1 MTNDDL
7 IHQPHTEHDHFDAIG
22 SSTAA
27 VIDKLT
33 LLGARPPAEDPE
45 YRPLPEE
52 VSIEALTG
60 AMIEAAMAMLTDTA
74 LEDDLDEV
82 LWSIVNIFHRRVSHL
97 DRLLGD
103 NESSQRE
110 AQQAQDG
117 SEVRSVELERL
128 FQQGQDLTERRDAF
142 ESIRDAAGDHYR
154 AQTGSAWLPRTG
166 SKVSHKT
173 LTASVIESRDFISA
187 KRRRE
192 TEIHCPEGTRIAFA
206 GGAEM
211 QDHKA
216 IWNVLDQTL
225 VKYPDMI
232 LLHGANPA
240 GAELIAA
247 RWADTRGVTQVTFKP
262 NWAAHGKA
270 APFRRNDQLLSSMPK
285 GLIACSGGGG
295 ITENLIDKS
304 RKLGIPVLKIGT

>member
-1 MTNDDL
+1 MQFD
-7 IHQPHTEHDHFDAIG
+7 HDHHDHTA
-22 SSTAA
+22 SSTAV

-33 LLGARPPAEDPE
+33 LLGARPPSDEPE

-52 VSIEALTG
+52 GCVETLTG
-60 AMIEAAMAMLTDTA
+60 AMIEAAMAMLTDTV

-82 LWSIVNIFHRRVSHL
+82 LWGIVNIFHRRVSHL

-110 AQQAQDG
+110 LQQAQDG
-117 SEVRSVELERL
+117 SEVKSVELERL
-128 FQQGQDLTERRDAF
+128 FQQGEALTERRDAF
-142 ESIRDAAGDHYR
+142 EEIRDAAGDHYR

-166 SKVSHKT
+166 SRVSHKA

-192 TEIHCPEGTRIAFA
+192 TEVHCPEGTRIAFA
-206 GGAEM
+206 GGADM
-211 QDHKA
+211 QDHEA
-216 IWNVLDQTL
+216 IWKVLDQTRA
-225 VKYPDMI
+225 KYPDMI

-247 RWADTRGVTQVTFKP
+247 RWADNRGVTQVTFKP

-270 APFRRNDQLLSSMPK
+270 APFRRNDQLLATMPK
-285 GLIACSGGGG
+285 GLIACEGGGG
-295 ITENLIDKS
+295 ITGNLIDKA
-304 RKLGIPVLKIGT
+304 RKLGIPVLKIGS

>member
-1 MTNDDL
+1 MTNDDA
-7 IHQPHTEHDHFDAIG
+7 IHQPHTEHDHVDPI

-27 VIDKLT
+27 VIDRLV
-33 LLGARPPAEDPE
+33 LHGARPSADDPE

-52 VSIEALTG
+52 ASVEVLTG
-60 AMIEAAMAMLTDTA
+60 SMIEAAMAMLTDTA

-82 LWSIVNIFHRRVSHL
+82 LWGIVNIFHRRVSHL

-110 AQQAQDG
+110 MQQAQDG
-117 SEVRSVELERL
+117 SEVKSVELERL
-128 FQQGQDLTERRDAF
+128 FQQGERLTERRDAF
-142 ESIRDAAGDHYR
+142 EEIRDAAGDHYR

-166 SKVSHKT
+166 SKVSHKM

-192 TEIHCPEGTRIAFA
+192 SEVHCPEGIRIAFA
-206 GGAEM
+206 GGADM
-211 QDHKA
+211 QDHEA
-216 IWNVLDQTL
+216 IWKVLDQTRA
-225 VKYPDMI
+225 KYPDMV
-232 LLHGANPA
+232 LLHGGNPA

-262 NWAAHGKA
+262 NWAAHGKS
-270 APFRRNDQLLSSMPK
+270 APFRRNDQLLATMPK

-295 ITENLIDKS
+295 ITENLIDKA
-304 RKLGIPVLKIGT
+304 RKMQIPVKRIGT